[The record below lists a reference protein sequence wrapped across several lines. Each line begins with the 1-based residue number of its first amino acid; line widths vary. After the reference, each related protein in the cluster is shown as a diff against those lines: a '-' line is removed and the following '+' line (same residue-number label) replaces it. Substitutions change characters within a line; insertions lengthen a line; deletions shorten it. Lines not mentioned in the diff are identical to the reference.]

1 MIQDQKLTSRQCFV
15 CLRYRTRFVHT
26 TKPPKR
32 TATAEPF
39 AGRDGGGVGWWV
51 IHVSRK
57 KLAKDTKRDKAKLVE
72 CATVPED
79 VEKIVIRH
87 KREGTR
93 CVWLAARHWWL
104 VPANGPVAEI
114 GPTLL
119 RIVVHAQL
127 VKVSGS
133 TTRRRMSPFMLRYR
147 LLAWTR

>member
-1 MIQDQKLTSRQCFV
+1 M
-15 CLRYRTRFVHT
+15 
-26 TKPPKR
+26 
-32 TATAEPF
+32 
-39 AGRDGGGVGWWV
+39 GWWV

-57 KLAKDTKRDKAKLVE
+57 KLEQKKQRRTNAKLVE
-72 CATVPED
+72 CTSVPED

-119 RIVVHAQL
+119 RIVVHVQL

-133 TTRRRMSPFMLRYR
+133 ATRRRMSPFMLRYR
-147 LLAWTR
+147 LLAWTRENAPSPVVGVGGSSERVRGSVLFGGL